1 MKNVIITGPTGA
13 IGVALIEYLIS
24 NKINV
29 TAICREGSDRIKNI
43 PESSCVKII
52 ECNLDKLSTLEKSLS
67 KDYDVFFH
75 MGWESTFGDN
85 RNNVCIQT
93 RNIQY
98 TLDAVELAS
107 KLGCRK
113 FIGAGSQA
121 EYGRSKE
128 ALSATTPTNPENAYG
143 VAKLCAG
150 QLSRIRCQ
158 QLGVE
163 HIWVRIL
170 SVYGPCD
177 GENTMIS
184 HLIKKLLKQERPSCT
199 NGEQIWDY
207 IYSKDAA
214 KALALLADKGVNGKV
229 YCLGSGK
236 AIPLK
241 NYMLAIRDRINSEL
255 EIGLGEVPYGSQQVM
270 YLCADISEL
279 TKDTGFIPSITFE
292 EGIKETIEWM
302 KVKGRI

>member
-13 IGVALIEYLIS
+13 IGVALIENLIS

-29 TAICREGSDRIKNI
+29 TAVCREGSSRIKNI
-43 PESSCVKII
+43 PSSPYVKVI
-52 ECNLDKLSTLEKSLS
+52 ECNLDKLSTLENMLLN
-67 KDYDVFFH
+67 DYDVFFH

-128 ALSATTPTNPENAYG
+128 SLSATTPTNPESAYG
-143 VAKLCAG
+143 IAKLCAG

-158 QLGVE
+158 QLGLE

-177 GENTMIS
+177 GSNTMIS
-184 HLIKKLLKQERPSCT
+184 FIIKTLLRQEKPSCT
-199 NGEQIWDY
+199 KGEQMWDY

-214 KALALLADKGVNGKV
+214 KALVLLAKKGVNGKV
-229 YCLGSGK
+229 YCLGSGQ
-236 AIPLK
+236 AVPLK
-241 NYMLAIRDRINSEL
+241 NYMLSIRDRINPEI

-270 YLCADISEL
+270 YLCADISDL
-279 TKDTGFIPSITFE
+279 TKDTGFVPSITFE
-292 EGIKETIEWM
+292 EGIEETIEWM
-302 KVKGRI
+302 KLKGRI